1 LGFFPCGNFSFF
13 NFSLLPSQACM
24 KVALDAMGGDNAPA
38 VNIGG
43 AIDALRY
50 YPKLQHLYLVGV
62 EEILQEECKR
72 QGLDL
77 NDPRVSIIHAP
88 EVIGMAEPGAKTVRR
103 KKLSSI
109 SIAMDM
115 VKDGRADAF
124 VSAGNTGAAVAA
136 ATLKLR
142 TLPGVDR
149 AGIASALPN
158 EYGICHILDAGAN
171 PEAKPEH
178 LVAYAVMGTAFARSV
193 IGVKS
198 PKVGLMSNGEEDEKG
213 TAFTKETFKLLKQ
226 TPGINFVGNVEGRDL
241 FETELDVVLC
251 DGFVGNIMLKTI
263 EATAKA
269 VSKWLK
275 TEIKGNP
282 LRIAGA
288 MLAQGAFKALK
299 EKSSYETYGGSPLLG
314 VNGVVIIAH
323 GSSTALAVRNAIR
336 VGLETVEKGVNPKI
350 EQALAAI
357 SRATAEV

>member
-1 LGFFPCGNFSFF
+1 
-13 NFSLLPSQACM
+13 M

-50 YPKLQHLYLVGV
+50 YPKLQHLFLVGD
-62 EEILQEECKR
+62 EEILKAECAK
-72 QGLDL
+72 QGLNLSDR
-77 NDPRVSIIHAP
+77 RVSIVHAP

-158 EYGICHILDAGAN
+158 EFGLCHILDAGAN

-178 LVAYAVMGTAFARSV
+178 LVAYAVMGTAFARNV
-193 IGVKS
+193 LGVRN

-213 TAFTKETFKLLKQ
+213 TAFTKETFKRLKL

-251 DGFVGNIMLKTI
+251 DGFVGNIMLKTV
-263 EATAKA
+263 ESTAKA

-282 LRIAGA
+282 IRLIGA
-288 MLAQGAFKALK
+288 VLANGAFKALK

-336 VGLETVEKGVNPKI
+336 VGVETVESRVNHRI
-350 EQALAAI
+350 EEALAKISVTTAI
-357 SRATAEV
+357 LD

>member
-1 LGFFPCGNFSFF
+1 
-13 NFSLLPSQACM
+13 M
-24 KVALDAMGGDNAPA
+24 KVALDAMGGDHAPA

-50 YPKLQHLYLVGV
+50 YPKLQHLFLVGDKV
-62 EEILQEECKR
+62 VLELECAK

-77 NDPRVSIIHAP
+77 NDSRVSIVHAS
-88 EVIGMAEPGAKTVRR
+88 EVIGMAEPGAKTVR
-103 KKLSSI
+103 KKKDSSI
-109 SIAMDM
+109 NIAMEM

-124 VSAGNTGAAVAA
+124 VSAGNTGGAVAA

-178 LVAYAVMGTAFARSV
+178 LVAYAVMGTAFSKGV
-193 IGVKS
+193 LGVKD

-213 TAFTKETFKLLKQ
+213 TTFTKETFKLLKQ

-288 MLAQGAFKALK
+288 MLANGAFKALK
-299 EKSSYETYGGSPLLG
+299 EKSSYESYGGSPLLG

-336 VGLETVEKGVNPKI
+336 VALETVENRVNPRI
-350 EQALAAI
+350 QEALAAI
-357 SRATAEV
+357 AAASVAKV

>member
-1 LGFFPCGNFSFF
+1 
-13 NFSLLPSQACM
+13 M
-24 KVALDAMGGDNAPA
+24 KVALDAMGGDHAPA

-50 YPKLQHLYLVGV
+50 YPKLHHLYLVGDRAILEV
-62 EEILQEECKR
+62 ECAK

-77 NDPRVSIIHAP
+77 NDPRVSIVHAS

-103 KKLSSI
+103 KKDSSI
-109 SIAMDM
+109 GIAMDM
-115 VKDGRADAF
+115 VKEGRADAF
-124 VSAGNTGAAVAA
+124 VSAGNTGGAVAA

-149 AGIASALPN
+149 AGIATALPN
-158 EYGICHILDAGAN
+158 EFGLCHILDAGAN

-178 LVAYAVMGTAFARSV
+178 LVAYAVMGTAFSRNV
-193 IGVKS
+193 LGVKN

-213 TAFTKETFKLLKQ
+213 TTFTKETFKLLKK

-251 DGFVGNIMLKTI
+251 DGFVGNVMLKTV

-282 LRIAGA
+282 IA
-288 MLAQGAFKALK
+288 M
-299 EKSSYETYGGSPLLG
+299 TP
-314 VNGVVIIAH
+314 VN
-323 GSSTALAVRNAIR
+323 
-336 VGLETVEKGVNPKI
+336 LE
-350 EQALAAI
+350 
-357 SRATAEV
+357 